1 APPRW
6 SNITVHPNGV
16 HPAIAYAGP
25 IDVYQQRQGVLAV
38 VIEHTRLSR
47 FLSQLSVGKSGAAFI
62 LGQDGAP
69 IAVPDPDAD
78 ELKIQHASKQPL
90 FGVVRLAVRQADGG
104 QQASSA
110 RQTRDVMSGEA
121 YAETSTRLP

>member
-1 APPRW
+1 MADDTPRW
-6 SNITVHPNGV
+6 FDVSVHPDGT
-16 HPAIAYAGP
+16 HPAIAFAGP

-62 LGQDGAP
+62 LGSDGKA

-78 ELKIQHASKQPL
+78 ELKMQDPSAQPL
-90 FGVVRLAVRQADGG
+90 LGVAQIAVRQPEAAREAG
-104 QQASSA
+104 SA
-110 RQTRDVMSGEA
+110 R
-121 YAETSTRLP
+121 